1 MNSLNTGGRPG
12 VLLVLDGW
20 GHAPPGPGNALTLAR
35 TPFLDQLQ
43 AEGPSGLLHAS
54 GEAVGLTPGTVGN
67 SETGHL
73 IIGAG
78 RPLPYDSLLVQQQI
92 DSGAMRTHP
101 RLNELCAATAAA
113 GKALHLI
120 GLCSDGNIH
129 SDIEH
134 VGVLLAVAAQH
145 KVPRV
150 WIHAVT
156 DGRDVA
162 DGTAVRYLAR
172 VEELAQEA
180 GAGLLATVTG
190 RGYAMDKSG
199 REDLTEAAVWAIAD
213 GQGPLRKHF
222 QEAVAASERG
232 DEWVLPSLLAGP
244 DGQPAASIAHQD
256 AVLFFNFRSDRIQ
269 QLADHLTAHLARS
282 GRQVS
287 PVSLAQY
294 DTQADIPPLVHR
306 ADASGGLAD
315 ELENAQ
321 LLSVRIAEKEKFEHV
336 TYYLNGRDARVR
348 PTEEHL
354 RITGAQAPDYRS
366 RPQMGLA
373 EVTDAVCTAAARSD
387 VALVVANLANIDV
400 VGHTGD
406 LQATVRA
413 VEHTDSAVS
422 RIATAAAEAGRW
434 ILAVGD
440 HGNAEQMR
448 KRAPNGGLLAY
459 GGHTT
464 NPVPVVL
471 VPAPGQPA
479 GPVLAEGGSLADVAP
494 TVLKL
499 LGCRSGAAMTG
510 RPLL

>member
-1 MNSLNTGGRPG
+1 MNGLDIGGKPG

-20 GHAPPGPGNALTLAR
+20 GHAPHGPGNALAGAH

-43 AEGPSGLLHAS
+43 TEGPSGLLHAS

-78 RPLPYDSLLVQQQI
+78 RPIPYDSLLVQQQI
-92 DSGAMRTHP
+92 DSGTLRTHS
-101 RLNELCAATAAA
+101 RLNEVCAATAAA

-120 GLCSDGNIH
+120 GLCSDGHIH
-129 SDIEH
+129 SHIEH
-134 VGVLLAVAAQH
+134 VRVLLAVAARH

-162 DGTAVRYLAR
+162 DGTAVRHLAR

-180 GAGLLATVTG
+180 GAGRLATVTG

-199 REDLTEAAVWAIAD
+199 REDLTEAAVRAIAD
-213 GQGPLRKHF
+213 GQGPLRKHYR
-222 QEAVAASERG
+222 EAVAASEGG
-232 DEWVLPSLLAGP
+232 DEWVLPTILAGP

-269 QLADHLTAHLARS
+269 QLADHLSAHLAGS

-294 DTQADIPPLVHR
+294 DTRADIPPLVHR

-321 LLSVRIAEKEKFEHV
+321 LRSVRIAETEKFEHV
-336 TYYLNGRDARVR
+336 TYYLNGRDARAR
-348 PTEEHL
+348 HTEEHL
-354 RITGAQAPDYRS
+354 KITGAQAPDYRR
-366 RPQMGLA
+366 RPQMHLA
-373 EVTDAVCTAAARSD
+373 EVAEAVCTAAARSD

-413 VEHTDSAVS
+413 AEHTDAAVS
-422 RIATAAAEAGRW
+422 RIAAAAAAAGRW
-434 ILAVGD
+434 VLAVGD
-440 HGNAEQMR
+440 HGNAEQMH
-448 KRAPNGGLLAY
+448 KRSPGGELRPY

-464 NPVPVVL
+464 SPVPVVL

-479 GPVLAEGGSLADVAP
+479 GPALAEGGSLADVAP
-494 TVLKL
+494 TVLTL
-499 LGCRSGAAMTG
+499 LGCRPGAAMTG
-510 RPLL
+510 SPLL